1 MSSISQVM
9 TFAPRWWF
17 RSSMKGSLAPHRVWN
32 KIRTSGNIRSKMI
45 QIHEPLETAEL
56 LAFTRAIE
64 AKSLSRAAAE
74 LGVPRATI
82 GRRLARLEQ
91 RLGTRLL
98 RRTTRSLRLTDAGDL
113 FYRHARSVLDAVAR
127 AQASVRTQDN
137 VMRGDL
143 RVSVPPII
151 DDSFLAMIA
160 SFAKSHAEVRVQVDF
175 STRLVDLLRE
185 GYDVALRASSDL
197 QPGLVARTIARDK
210 VVAVASPAYLAE
222 NGTPRS
228 PKDLKNHR
236 CLTNF
241 SRGELPQSTWP
252 VGRRKIHVDGVFSS
266 NDLRLIRE
274 AALRGLGIALLP
286 KLTLSDLIERGKL
299 VQVLPGV
306 IEHENRVAV
315 VFPEREFLPPHVR
328 AFVDALVAWGPAL
341 ERGLIAWE
349 PNAPARR
356 KKRPKN
362 KQS

>member
-1 MSSISQVM
+1 
-9 TFAPRWWF
+9 
-17 RSSMKGSLAPHRVWN
+17 
-32 KIRTSGNIRSKMI
+32 MI

-56 LAFTRAIE
+56 LAFTRAVE

-74 LGVPRATI
+74 LGVPRATV

-98 RRTTRSLRLTDAGDL
+98 RRTTRSLALTDAGDL
-113 FYRHARSVLDAVAR
+113 FYRHARIVLDAVEQ
-127 AQASVRTQDN
+127 AQASVRNTDN

-160 SFAKSHAEVRVQVDF
+160 SFAKAHPEVRVQVDF

-185 GYDVALRASSDL
+185 GYDVALRASSNI
-197 QPGLVARTIARDK
+197 QPGLVARTISRDK
-210 VVAVASPAYLAE
+210 AIAVASPTYLAE

-228 PKDLKNHR
+228 PRDLRHHR
-236 CLTNF
+236 CLTSF
-241 SRGELPQSTWP
+241 ARGELPQSRWP
-252 VGRRKIHVDGVFSS
+252 VGRRRVHVDSAFSS
-266 NDLRLIRE
+266 NDLRLLRE

-286 KLTLSDLIERGKL
+286 KLVLADLVERGKL

-306 IEHENRVAV
+306 IESEDRVAV

-341 ERGLIAWE
+341 ERGLVAWE
-349 PNAPARR
+349 PRASTRR
-356 KKRPKN
+356 KKPGSRERTAP
-362 KQS
+362 